1 MADTAGTTLTL
12 PEIRAAIKGYVLKEF
27 LRGENPDELTDATP
41 LITGG
46 VLDSLATIMLV
57 SFLEERFK
65 IEIEAHETMVDY
77 LNTIGDMA
85 QLVHSK
91 L

>member
-1 MADTAGTTLTL
+1 MPNTEGTTETL
-12 PEIRAAIKGYVLKEF
+12 PEISAAIKAYVLQEF
-27 LRGENPDELTDATP
+27 LRGENPAELTDATP

-46 VLDSLATIMLV
+46 VLDSLATLMLV
-57 SFLEERFK
+57 SFLEERFE
-65 IEIEAHETMVDY
+65 IQIEAHETMIDY
-77 LNTIGDMA
+77 LNTVGDMA

>member
-1 MADTAGTTLTL
+1 MADSAGTTLTL

-65 IEIEAHETMVDY
+65 IEVEAHETMVDY

>member
-1 MADTAGTTLTL
+1 MPDIDGSTLTL
-12 PEIRAAIKGYVLKEF
+12 PDITSAIKAYVLKEF
-27 LRGENPDELTDATP
+27 LPGENPTELTDATP

-57 SFLEERFK
+57 SFLEQRFK
-65 IEIEAHETMVDY
+65 IQIEAHETMIDY

-85 QLVHSK
+85 QLVRSK